1 MMVAFLISVVCD
13 GNGTY
18 VLGNGFAFGSDNAP
32 TPGLPAES
40 RDDVAVP
47 AVLAV
52 EEVVDALLD
61 GDAAGVG
68 AGLCA
73 HATPAAQ
80 SRRRLVVR
88 IQ

>member
-1 MMVAFLISVVCD
+1 
-13 GNGTY
+13 
-18 VLGNGFAFGSDNAP
+18 
-32 TPGLPAES
+32 
-40 RDDVAVP
+40 
-47 AVLAV
+47 VLAV